1 MSLMQT
7 NEFKQGVLYALCA
20 YTLWGFAPLYFK
32 LIQQIAPLEII
43 MHRIVW
49 SCVLLF
55 LLVLLTGQVK
65 VVIEVLRQPK
75 KMLWLALTSLLIG
88 VNWLVFIW
96 AVNNDRMLEASLGYF
111 INPLFNV
118 ALGMLFFNE
127 RLPKF
132 QLFAVALAG
141 FGVVLQLIVYGSI
154 PWVSLSLASSFG
166 IYGLIKKKIQ
176 LKAIPS
182 LFIETAIL
190 VPFALIYWWMLE
202 SSTANFSLN
211 DLSLNLI
218 IISSGIVTTLPLL
231 AFSAAATRIPYY
243 MLGLFQ
249 YIGPSLM
256 FIMAILMFGEELD
269 QSKLTTFGFIWV
281 ALLIFV
287 FDIWRNVR
295 RKKRLARE

>member
-1 MSLMQT
+1 MQT

>member
-32 LIQQIAPLEII
+32 LIQQIGPLEII
-43 MHRIVW
+43 MHRIFW

-231 AFSAAATRIPYY
+231 AFSAAATKIPYY